1 MAQNKKKLN
10 FLKMPQPTKN
20 DYIFVFELVNPKVVL
35 GQFQLGKEKT
45 SFAQKTINSIVTGI
59 LMFA

>member
-1 MAQNKKKLN
+1 
-10 FLKMPQPTKN
+10 MPQPTKN